1 MKSLLSFILTVLVV
15 SIISC
20 KDHDISTPEPGK
32 IVDYKMVDSLLSAP
46 KRYWVIEK
54 ITRIDG
60 KEELEYISNNNF
72 KNDSLLGVYWHGAI
86 IASVN
91 FKFYDGNILQQDGG
105 GIFGPLPF
113 TNTGTLYVYHLTQ
126 KFGSWNWNND
136 YSKAIVKAPD
146 ILRSILQHISKT
158 DPASFEGSFDP
169 SSYPVYGNVEGIKAT
184 GKSERIKIVMD
195 PKDKD
200 RTESYVFTLRAVW
213 PDSEGYG
220 GSRET
225 HYDKVIY

>member
-20 KDHDISTPEPGK
+20 KDHDISTPEP
-32 IVDYKMVDSLLSAP
+32 IVDYKVVDSLLSAP

-60 KEELEYISNNNF
+60 KEKLEYISDNNF

-91 FKFYDGNILQQDGG
+91 FRFYDGKILQQDGG
-105 GIFGPLPF
+105 GVYGPLPY
-113 TNTGTLYVYHLTQ
+113 TNTGRFYVYHLSQ
-126 KFGSWNWNND
+126 RYGSWNWNDD
-136 YSKAIVKAPD
+136 YSKAIVTVPE

-158 DPASFEGSFDP
+158 DPTNFEGSFDP
-169 SSYPVYGNVEGIKAT
+169 SSYPIYGNVEAVKAA
-184 GKSERIKIVMD
+184 GKSERIKIMMNA
-195 PKDKD
+195 KDKSI
-200 RTESYVFTLRAVW
+200 TESYVFTLRAVW
-213 PDSEGYG
+213 PDSDAYG